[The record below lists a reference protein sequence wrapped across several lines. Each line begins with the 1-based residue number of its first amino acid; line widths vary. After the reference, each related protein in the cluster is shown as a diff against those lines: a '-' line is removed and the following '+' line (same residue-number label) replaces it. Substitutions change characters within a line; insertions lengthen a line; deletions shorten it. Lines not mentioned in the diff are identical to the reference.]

1 MWWGILG
8 INEGLQEEYIKV
20 NVFRYFSTFLSDD
33 RCFSSRVRAAGGH
46 IIKIFI
52 YKSSTYKTL

>member
-8 INEGLQEEYIKV
+8 INEGLQEEYIKA
-20 NVFRYFSTFLSDD
+20 NVFATSALFSQMTDA
-33 RCFSSRVRAAGGH
+33 SSRVRAAGGH